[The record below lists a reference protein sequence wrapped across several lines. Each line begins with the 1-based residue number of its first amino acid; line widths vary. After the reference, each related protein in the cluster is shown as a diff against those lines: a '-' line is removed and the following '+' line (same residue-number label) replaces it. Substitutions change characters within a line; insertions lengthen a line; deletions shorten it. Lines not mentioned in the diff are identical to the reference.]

1 LTSNIK
7 ICYPHKKKQK
17 GKNMNEQ
24 LASKIRSRLSGGE
37 SYDHMSPSSLNIPI
51 QKYIISYVC
60 STQAM
65 RRQNKV
71 GYKAHSGNLVGNV
84 SQRLLSKYIFKAA
97 EKEEVKPELFDKIFE
112 YELDVINKFN
122 EPRDERDA
130 QCRIEMIPSCK
141 ASIENTLK
149 LVKEVFGDEPLTS
162 ERYVHVTPPGL
173 ILDILGRIDF
183 ETSENSTENKKG
195 KFLELKSKPVNFRK
209 GKNGLTQTIQ
219 KLPATIDDCEETYM
233 KQVAFYWKATGKK
246 AYLGYVNSEEYKIFE
261 PEDDRLEYYYKQ
273 LINKAFTIQNLLEIS
288 EGDPKVMAKFV
299 EMPDIR
305 NFYYSDLTE
314 QQVEITK
321 QLWGM

>member
-1 LTSNIK
+1 
-7 ICYPHKKKQK
+7 
-17 GKNMNEQ
+17 
-24 LASKIRSRLSGGE
+24 
-37 SYDHMSPSSLNIPI
+37 
-51 QKYIISYVC
+51 
-60 STQAM
+60 
-65 RRQNKV
+65 
-71 GYKAHSGNLVGNV
+71 
-84 SQRLLSKYIFKAA
+84 
-97 EKEEVKPELFDKIFE
+97 
-112 YELDVINKFN
+112 
-122 EPRDERDA
+122 
-130 QCRIEMIPSCK
+130 
-141 ASIENTLK
+141 
-149 LVKEVFGDEPLTS
+149 
-162 ERYVHVTPPGL
+162 
-173 ILDILGRIDF
+173 LDILGRIDF
-183 ETSENSTENKKG
+183 ESSNS
-195 KFLELKSKPVNFRK
+195 FLELKSKPINFRK

-246 AYLGYVNSEEYKIFE
+246 AHLGYVNSEEYKIFE

>member
-1 LTSNIK
+1 MWIV
-7 ICYPHKKKQK
+7 KQI
-17 GKNMNEQ
+17 NEREIMNEQ
-24 LASKIRSRLSGGE
+24 LAQKIRSQLSNKE
-37 SYDHMSPSSLNIPI
+37 SYDHWSPSSLNIPI

-71 GYKAHSGNLVGNV
+71 GYKAHAGNLVGGV

-97 EKEEVKPELFDKIFE
+97 EKEEVQPELFDKIFE
-112 YELDVINKFN
+112 HELELINKN
-122 EPRDERDA
+122 EPKNAKDE

-141 ASIENTLK
+141 ASIEQTLK
-149 LVKEVFGDEPLTS
+149 LVKEVFGDETLTS
-162 ERYVHVTPPGL
+162 ERYVHVSHPGL

-183 ETSENSTENKKG
+183 ESET
-195 KFLELKSKPVNFRK
+195 KFLELKSKPINFRQN
-209 GKNGLTQTIQ
+209 KNGLGQTIQ
-219 KLPATIDDCEETYM
+219 KLPAGIDDCEPTYM

-261 PEDDRLEYYYKQ
+261 PEDDRLEYYYNQ

-288 EGDPKVMAKFV
+288 EGDPKLMAKYV
-299 EMPDIR
+299 EMPDIK

-314 QQVEITK
+314 EQVDITK
-321 QLWGM
+321 ELWSI

>member
-1 LTSNIK
+1 MWIV
-7 ICYPHKKKQK
+7 KQI
-17 GKNMNEQ
+17 NEREIMNEQ
-24 LASKIRSRLSGGE
+24 LASKIRSQLSGKE
-37 SYDHMSPSSLNIPI
+37 SYDHWSPSSLNIPI

-97 EKEEVKPELFDKIFE
+97 EKEEVQPELFDKIFE
-112 YELDVINKFN
+112 HELELINKN
-122 EPRDERDA
+122 EPKNAKDE

-141 ASIENTLK
+141 ASIEQTLK

-162 ERYVHVTPPGL
+162 ERYVHVSHPGL

-183 ETSENSTENKKG
+183 ESSNS
-195 KFLELKSKPVNFRK
+195 FLELKSKPVNFRQN
-209 GKNGLTQTIQ
+209 KNGLGQTIQ
-219 KLPATIDDCEETYM
+219 KLPASIEDVETSYM
-233 KQVAFYWKATGKK
+233 RQVAFYWVSNNRKKK
-246 AYLGYVNSEEYKIFE
+246 AYLGYVNQEEYKIFE

-288 EGDPKVMAKFV
+288 EGDPKLMAKYV
-299 EMPDIR
+299 EMPDVK
-305 NFYYSDLTE
+305 NFYYSDLSEE
-314 QQVEITK
+314 QVDITK
-321 QLWGM
+321 ELWGI

>member
-1 LTSNIK
+1 
-7 ICYPHKKKQK
+7 
-17 GKNMNEQ
+17 MNEQ
-24 LASKIRSRLSGGE
+24 LANKIRSQLSGGE
-37 SYDHMSPSSLNIPI
+37 SYDHFSPSSLNIPI

-84 SQRLLSKYIFKAA
+84 AQRLLSKYIFKAA

-112 YELDVINKFN
+112 HELDVINKFN

-149 LVKEVFGDEPLTS
+149 LVKEVFKDEALTS

-183 ETSENSTENKKG
+183 ESSNS
-195 KFLELKSKPVNFRK
+195 FLELKSKPINFRK

-219 KLPATIDDCEETYM
+219 KLPASIDDVEESYM
-233 KQVAFYWKATGKK
+233 KQVAFYWVANNRKKK
-246 AYLGYVNSEEYKIFE
+246 AYLGYVNQEEYKIFE

-305 NFYYSDLTE
+305 NFYYSDLTPE
-314 QQVEITK
+314 QVEITK

>member
-1 LTSNIK
+1 
-7 ICYPHKKKQK
+7 
-17 GKNMNEQ
+17 MNEQ
-24 LASKIRSRLSGGE
+24 LANKIRSQLSGGE
-37 SYDHMSPSSLNIPI
+37 SYDHFSPSSLNIPI

-122 EPRDERDA
+122 EPRDERDE

-141 ASIENTLK
+141 ASIEQTLK
-149 LVKEVFGDEPLTS
+149 LVKEVFKDEALTS

-183 ETSENSTENKKG
+183 ESET
-195 KFLELKSKPVNFRK
+195 KFLELKSKPINFRK

-246 AYLGYVNSEEYKIFE
+246 AYLGYVNQEEYKIFE

-314 QQVEITK
+314 EQVDITK
-321 QLWGM
+321 ELWGM